1 MRRPSAA
8 LALLPLLAA
17 TLLGPAGGTARAAA
31 APPLPPQTLR
41 LEDGAELWTIPY
53 AALERFIADGSFADQ
68 RLRQLVASS
77 GWPEEPL
84 RVALAKPYSVE
95 LVPLARFLYSPAGV
109 AFLQQQTRAFRPLKV
124 QRRDLRVE
132 GLRAAILRDAEDGTL
147 SAMGILRQLPTDF
160 VVELG
165 GVGVARC
172 SSLPCTN
179 PQQCRSVLSWL
190 VFLPACLQAAAMNS
204 TPGG

>member
-1 MRRPSAA
+1 MRRQLAA
-8 LALLPLLAA
+8 LALLPVLAWAPAGLAA
-17 TLLGPAGGTARAAA
+17 PQPSA
-31 APPLPPQTLR
+31 PQTLR

-53 AALERFIADGSFADQ
+53 PAIQQFIADGTFSDQ
-68 RLRQLVASS
+68 RLRQLVTRS
-77 GWPEEPL
+77 GWPEDQL
-84 RVALAKPYSVE
+84 RVALAKPYGVE

-109 AFLQQQTRAFRPLKV
+109 AFLQQQTRAFRPLKS

-132 GLRAAILRDAEDGTL
+132 GLRAAILRNAQGGTL
-147 SAMGILRQLPTDF
+147 SAMGILQQLPTDF

-204 TPGG
+204 AAPPVSR

>member
-1 MRRPSAA
+1 MAAPQPSA
-8 LALLPLLAA
+8 
-17 TLLGPAGGTARAAA
+17 
-31 APPLPPQTLR
+31 PQTLR

-53 AALERFIADGSFADQ
+53 PAIQQFIADGTFSDQ
-68 RLRQLVASS
+68 RLRQLVTRS
-77 GWPEEPL
+77 GWPEDQL
-84 RVALAKPYSVE
+84 RVALAKPYGVE

-109 AFLQQQTRAFRPLKV
+109 AFLQQQTRAFRPLKS

-132 GLRAAILRDAEDGTL
+132 GLRAAILRNAQGGTL
-147 SAMGILRQLPTDF
+147 SAMGILQQLPTDF

-204 TPGG
+204 AAPPVSR

>member
-1 MRRPSAA
+1 MRRRRSPGVLLLAA
-8 LALLPLLAA
+8 LALA
-17 TLLGPAGGTARAAA
+17 PAGVA
-31 APPLPPQTLR
+31 APAPVQTLR

-53 AALERFIADGSFADQ
+53 PALQRFIDDGRFDDL
-68 RLRQLVASS
+68 RLKQLVARS
-77 GWPEEPL
+77 GWPDNQL

-95 LVPLARFLYSPAGV
+95 LVPLARFLYAPAGV
-109 AFLQQQTRAFRPLKV
+109 AFLQQQTQAFRPLKA
-124 QRRDLRVE
+124 QRRNLRVE

-190 VFLPACLQAAAMNS
+190 VFLPACLQAAAMNG
-204 TPGG
+204 TPTSSGPR

>member
-1 MRRPSAA
+1 MRRQLAA
-8 LALLPLLAA
+8 LALLPVLAWA
-17 TLLGPAGGTARAAA
+17 PAGMA
-31 APPLPPQTLR
+31 APQPSAPQTLR

-53 AALERFIADGSFADQ
+53 PAIQQFIADGTFSDQ
-68 RLRQLVASS
+68 RLRQLVTRS
-77 GWPEEPL
+77 GWPEDQL
-84 RVALAKPYSVE
+84 RVALAKPYGVE

-109 AFLQQQTRAFRPLKV
+109 AFLQQQTRAFRPLKS

-132 GLRAAILRDAEDGTL
+132 GLRAAILRNAQGGTL
-147 SAMGILRQLPTDF
+147 SAMGILQQLPTDF

-204 TPGG
+204 AAPPVSR

>member
-1 MRRPSAA
+1 MRRQLAS
-8 LALLPLLAA
+8 LALLPVLAWAPAGLAA
-17 TLLGPAGGTARAAA
+17 PQPSA
-31 APPLPPQTLR
+31 PQTLR

-53 AALERFIADGSFADQ
+53 PAIQQFIADGTFSDQ
-68 RLRQLVASS
+68 RLRQLVTRS
-77 GWPEEPL
+77 GWPEDQL
-84 RVALAKPYSVE
+84 RVALAKPYGVE

-109 AFLQQQTRAFRPLKV
+109 AFLQQQTRAFRPLKS

-132 GLRAAILRDAEDGTL
+132 GLRAAILRNAQGGTL
-147 SAMGILRQLPTDF
+147 SAMGILQQLPTDF

-204 TPGG
+204 AAPPVSR

>member
-1 MRRPSAA
+1 MRRQLAA
-8 LALLPLLAA
+8 LALWPVLAWAPAGLAA
-17 TLLGPAGGTARAAA
+17 PQPSA
-31 APPLPPQTLR
+31 PQTLR

-53 AALERFIADGSFADQ
+53 PAIQQFIADGTFSDQ
-68 RLRQLVASS
+68 RLRQLVTRS
-77 GWPEEPL
+77 GWPEDQL
-84 RVALAKPYSVE
+84 RVALAKPYGVE

-109 AFLQQQTRAFRPLKV
+109 AFLQQQTRAFRPLKS

-132 GLRAAILRDAEDGTL
+132 GLRAAILRNAQGGTL
-147 SAMGILRQLPTDF
+147 SAMGILQQLPTDF

-204 TPGG
+204 AAPLVSR

>member
-1 MRRPSAA
+1 MRRQLAS
-8 LALLPLLAA
+8 LALLPVLAWAPAGLAA
-17 TLLGPAGGTARAAA
+17 PQPSA
-31 APPLPPQTLR
+31 PQTLR

-53 AALERFIADGSFADQ
+53 PAIQQFIADGTFSDQ
-68 RLRQLVASS
+68 RLRQLVTRS
-77 GWPEEPL
+77 GWPEDQL
-84 RVALAKPYSVE
+84 RVALAKPYGVE

-109 AFLQQQTRAFRPLKV
+109 AFLQQQTRAFRPLKS

-132 GLRAAILRDAEDGTL
+132 GLRAAILRNAQGGTL
-147 SAMGILRQLPTDF
+147 SAMGILQQLPTDF

-204 TPGG
+204 AAPLVSR

>member
-1 MRRPSAA
+1 MRRQLAA
-8 LALLPLLAA
+8 LALLPVLAWAPAGLAA
-17 TLLGPAGGTARAAA
+17 PQPSA
-31 APPLPPQTLR
+31 PQTLR

-53 AALERFIADGSFADQ
+53 PAIQQFIADGTFSDQ
-68 RLRQLVASS
+68 RLRQLVTRS
-77 GWPEEPL
+77 GWPEDQL
-84 RVALAKPYSVE
+84 RVALAKPYGVE

-109 AFLQQQTRAFRPLKV
+109 AFLQQQTRAFRPLKS

-132 GLRAAILRDAEDGTL
+132 GLRAAILRNAQGGTL
-147 SAMGILRQLPTDF
+147 SAMGILQQLPTDF

-190 VFLPACLQAAAMNS
+190 VILPACLQAAAMNS
-204 TPGG
+204 AAPLVSR

>member
-1 MRRPSAA
+1 
-8 LALLPLLAA
+8 
-17 TLLGPAGGTARAAA
+17 
-31 APPLPPQTLR
+31 
-41 LEDGAELWTIPY
+41 
-53 AALERFIADGSFADQ
+53 
-68 RLRQLVASS
+68 
-77 GWPEEPL
+77 
-84 RVALAKPYSVE
+84 
-95 LVPLARFLYSPAGV
+95 V
-109 AFLQQQTRAFRPLKV
+109 AFLQQQTRAFRPLKS

-132 GLRAAILRDAEDGTL
+132 GLRAAILRNAQGGTL
-147 SAMGILRQLPTDF
+147 SAMGILQQLPTDF

-204 TPGG
+204 ADPPVSR

>member
-1 MRRPSAA
+1 MRQMLAA
-8 LALLPLLAA
+8 LALLPVLAGA
-17 TLLGPAGGTARAAA
+17 PAGMA
-31 APPLPPQTLR
+31 APQTMAPQTLR

-53 AALERFIADGSFADQ
+53 PAIQQFIAEGTFADQ
-68 RLRQLVASS
+68 RLRQLVARS
-77 GWPEEPL
+77 GWPEDQL
-84 RVALAKPYSVE
+84 RVALAKPYGVE

-109 AFLQQQTRAFRPLKV
+109 AFLQQQTRAFRPLKS

-132 GLRAAILRDAEDGTL
+132 GLRAAILRNAQGGTL
-147 SAMGILRQLPTDF
+147 SAMGILQQLPTDF

-190 VFLPACLQAAAMNS
+190 VFLPACLQAASMNS
-204 TPGG
+204 AAPNGAPSR

>member
-1 MRRPSAA
+1 MLLLLPA
-8 LALLPLLAA
+8 LAVV
-17 TLLGPAGGTARAAA
+17 PAGVA
-31 APPLPPQTLR
+31 APQPVAPQTLR

-53 AALERFIADGSFADQ
+53 AALEQFIADGTFADQ
-68 RLRQLVASS
+68 RLRQLVARS
-77 GWPEEPL
+77 GWPEDQL
-84 RVALAKPYSVE
+84 RVALAKPYGIE

-109 AFLQQQTRAFRPLKV
+109 AFLQQQTRAFRPLKS
-124 QRRDLRVE
+124 RRGDLRVE
-132 GLRAAILRDAEDGTL
+132 GLRAAILRNAEGGTL

-172 SSLPCTN
+172 SSVPCAN

-190 VFLPACLQAAAMNS
+190 VFLPACLQAAAMNGTAPTS
-204 TPGG
+204 SGPR